1 LALCTTS
8 GETGIAAL
16 FLTSFPESTPKTWRR
31 IFLSFDH
38 VTSSHRHTILP
49 KRQKPFTVVVGIV
62 VHNSELGAFQ
72 QTAMTSS
79 IQESLTSSSWS
90 QAALSL
96 IKIGGGFL
104 CRKDLKEALD
114 SFEAAQAFLTLSTS
128 NEAWSIAVN
137 CLHIGKTV
145 LESIQEDSEDDSDAM
160 SYPPDLY
167 EEDECDVGPRIM
179 GQAITTGDF
188 ASGKDIP
195 LLEAIILFNKGL
207 VYHKMGNLSE
217 AKKHYE
223 VVAYTIQTMLS
234 FTFGNPSTTF
244 LLLAMRS
251 HNNLG
256 LISYL
261 ERKEGVAAAS
271 FEAAIQFGR
280 LLASLSKTYQLEYTI
295 ALSNWCRVNWMRGDM
310 SDRLYTSVK
319 EILCI
324 RVAVLPRNHVDIAA
338 AHYNVAVAEYARR
351 NRLEAVTH
359 LRQHQTLAK
368 HISGENQNGLSP
380 IPALIFL
387 LLIQNEDKNDST
399 AQDLVRGLQA
409 LQEKRQDLGPNSLEV
424 ASVLNYVGTLLF
436 HQEDFENALVFF
448 REELRLEDMKVETAQ
463 PSHLEGNGR
472 DETTSISV
480 TCNNIGRILQ
490 ELGKYEEAISY
501 YYKALKP
508 EYGDVGD
515 SLFAPYKMASVA
527 TKSRCD
533 KNFEAPFSTSAAN
546 LYSTVWYNLGL
557 IHDKLG
563 AYGEAITAF
572 EMSLRLRKVLLGD
585 THSDIACLL
594 YNIGVLQ
601 MEQQRLDDA
610 SASFREALSI
620 RRVTTAGRLNDR
632 HVIKTLGKLAALHR
646 DKGNLKGALE
656 AASEIMSIQEVTP
669 EYDETTRMKEL
680 GATLRF
686 IAELHHAEGSMDKA
700 VSFSLACVIKLRA
713 AADVSAEQQ
722 ALCLDLNLEP
732 LIVRDR
738 VANAEQLVLTLLL
751 LGSLYHES
759 GEPLQAEKILQEAS
773 RIVENAL
780 TFAMMCPFN
789 TTLTSIQALYEVTKM
804 LGTCRCAPM
813 A

>member
-1 LALCTTS
+1 
-8 GETGIAAL
+8 
-16 FLTSFPESTPKTWRR
+16 
-31 IFLSFDH
+31 
-38 VTSSHRHTILP
+38 
-49 KRQKPFTVVVGIV
+49 
-62 VHNSELGAFQ
+62 
-72 QTAMTSS
+72 MTSS
-79 IQESLTSSSWS
+79 LQESPISSSWS

-96 IKIGGGFL
+96 IKIEGGL
-104 CRKDLKEALD
+104 LTREDLTEALD
-114 SFEAAQAFLTLSTS
+114 SFEAAQAFLTLPTS
-128 NEAWSIAVN
+128 NEAWAIAVN
-137 CLHIGKTV
+137 CLHIGNSV
-145 LESIQEDSEDDSDAM
+145 LESIQGETSNESDVS

-167 EEDECDVGPRIM
+167 EEDECDVGPRVLR
-179 GQAITTGDF
+179 QPITTGDF

-195 LLEAIILFNKGL
+195 LLEAIILYNKGL

-223 VVAYTIQTMLS
+223 VVAYTVQTMLC
-234 FTFGNPSTTF
+234 FTCGNPSTTF

-256 LISYL
+256 FISYL
-261 ERKEGVAAAS
+261 ERKEGVAGAS

-280 LLASLSKTYQLEYTI
+280 LLAPLSKSCQLEYTI

-310 SDRLYTSVK
+310 SDGLYSSVK

-324 RVAVLPRNHVDIAA
+324 RMAILPRNHVDIAA

-351 NRLEAVTH
+351 NRIEAATH
-359 LRQHQTLAK
+359 FLQYQVQAK
-368 HISGENQNGLSP
+368 HFSGEKQSGLSP

-387 LLIQNEDKNDST
+387 LLIQNEDKNDKTS
-399 AQDLVRGLQA
+399 QDLVRGLRA
-409 LQEKRQDLGPNSLEV
+409 LQEKRQDLGPNSIEV

-448 REELRLEDMKVETAQ
+448 REELRLEDMKDTSQTSHVE
-463 PSHLEGNGR
+463 GGGI

-508 EYGDVGD
+508 EYGEVVD
-515 SLFAPYKMASVA
+515 SSFAPYKMASVA
-527 TKSRCD
+527 TKWRCD
-533 KNFEAPFSTSAAN
+533 KNFDTSFSTSSAN

-632 HVIKTLGKLAALHR
+632 HVIKTLGKLAALHK

-656 AASEIMSIQEVTP
+656 VASEIMSIQEGTP
-669 EYDETTRMKEL
+669 EYDEITRMKEL

-686 IAELHHAEGSMDKA
+686 LAELHHAEGSMDTA
-700 VSFSLACVIKLRA
+700 VSFSLACVNKLRA
-713 AADVSAEQQ
+713 AADISAEQQ
-722 ALCLDLNLEP
+722 ALCLNLNLEP
-732 LIVRDR
+732 LLVRDR
-738 VANAEQLVLTLLL
+738 VSNAEQLVLTLLL
-751 LGSLYHES
+751 LGSLYYES
-759 GEPLQAEKILQEAS
+759 GEPLHAVKILQEAS
-773 RIVENAL
+773 SIVENAL
-780 TFAMMCPFN
+780 SFAIFCPLN
-789 TTLTSIQALYEVTKM
+789 TTLTSIHALYEVTKM